1 MAKIAGTKEIDGKN
15 VVIEFDVTLKS
26 FKGNFDI
33 YVDWSKFNWWHP
45 LEKDL
50 WNEIITGAPK
60 LNSKE
65 PFKDENDFLKYII
78 DVIKWM
84 IQKGYKIT
92 EVNRKLN

>member
-45 LEKDL
+45 LEKTYGMRL
-50 WNEIITGAPK
+50 
-60 LNSKE
+60 LQE
-65 PFKDENDFLKYII
+65 P
-78 DVIKWM
+78 
-84 IQKGYKIT
+84 QS
-92 EVNRKLN
+92 